1 MPEQAA
7 MGREEVDRQGILD
20 RHTFHHTHIQTVHRP
35 GAAMKLK
42 DLPEVRSRT
51 FKGSQKLRMQR

>member
-1 MPEQAA
+1 

-20 RHTFHHTHIQTVHRP
+20 RHTFHHTHIHTVHRP